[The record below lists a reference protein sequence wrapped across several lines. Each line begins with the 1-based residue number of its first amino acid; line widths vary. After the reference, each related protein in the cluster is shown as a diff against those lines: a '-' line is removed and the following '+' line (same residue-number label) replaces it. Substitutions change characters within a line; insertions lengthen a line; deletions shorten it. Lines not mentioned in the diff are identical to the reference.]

1 MDDFFIPLCRST
13 PVPRDFVPVHKF
25 TVPVL
30 KDSGVS
36 GLVVQKPLMSTE
48 RTQLLA
54 DKPGMFV
61 CVRMFVQ
68 DVFVYV
74 HACVGLQICVM

>member
-1 MDDFFIPLCRST
+1 MIFFISLCRST
-13 PVPRDFVPVHKF
+13 PVPHDFVPVHKF

-48 RTQLLA
+48 HTQLLA
-54 DKPGMFV
+54 GKPGMFV
-61 CVRMFVQ
+61 CVQMFVQ
-68 DVFVYV
+68 DVFV
-74 HACVGLQICVM
+74 CVCVCAGLQICVM

>member
-1 MDDFFIPLCRST
+1 MIFLFHSVEVPLFLMT
-13 PVPRDFVPVHKF
+13 VPVHKF

-48 RTQLLA
+48 HTQLLA
-54 DKPGMFV
+54 GKPGMFV
-61 CVRMFVQ
+61 CVQMFVQ

-74 HACVGLQICVM
+74 CVCAGLQICVM